1 MLPYCSEVTAVKF
14 SWVDVV
20 MLGFEGV
27 QLLVLLQKT
36 YVTGRGGPLRSG
48 SGLLLE
54 YLRHTGHA
62 DSGIAVVWIPCH
74 FEGVIKIQLF
84 PGSGRGRGLGFGVE
98 KTFLS
103 QKASPNLT
111 GKAVTTWP

>member
-27 QLLVLLQKT
+27 HLLVLLQKT
-36 YVTGRGGPLRSG
+36 YVKGRSVPLGSG

-54 YLRHTGHA
+54 YLCHTRHA

-84 PGSGRGRGLGFGVE
+84 PGSGRGRGLGVE

-103 QKASPNLT
+103 QRHHQT
-111 GKAVTTWP
+111 